1 MCTDRGSFDVINIL
15 FAASADRWDEY
26 KEPVRTALCDRGLT
40 FSLVT
45 EGAPKSIDYIIYAPN
60 SGLTDFTPYT
70 NCRAVLNLWA
80 GVENIVGN
88 ETLTMPLARMV
99 DHGMTRGMVEWVT
112 GHTLRHHLGMDAHVL
127 GQDGQWRGAIA
138 PLAYARPVTIL
149 GMGALGQ
156 ACAETLTHLEFPVT
170 GWGRTPKQMP
180 GITVLHGQEQL
191 QLALETAQIVIL
203 LMPLTDQTHHIMNAE
218 RLAYLPKGA
227 ILINP
232 GRGQLIDDIALLRAL
247 ESNHL
252 AHATLDVFD
261 IEPLPPTHAFW
272 HHPKVTVTPHIASS
286 TRPDSA
292 SRVIADNILRSVRG
306 QPLLHL
312 VNRQSGY

>member
-1 MCTDRGSFDVINIL
+1 MINIL

-26 KEPVRTALCDRGLT
+26 KGPVRTALCDRGLT

-45 EGAPKSIDYIIYAPN
+45 EGDPKSIDYIIYAPN

-112 GHTLRHHLGMDAHVL
+112 GHTLRHHLGMDAHVS

-156 ACAETLTHLEFPVT
+156 ACAEALTHLEFPVT
-170 GWGRTPKQMP
+170 GWCRTPKLIP
-180 GITVLHGQEQL
+180 GITVLNGQDQL

-218 RLAYLPKGA
+218 RLACLPKGA

-232 GRGQLIDDIALLRAL
+232 GRGQLIDDIALLQAL

-261 IEPLPPTHAFW
+261 IEPLPSTHAFW

-292 SRVIADNILRSVRG
+292 SRVIADNILRSVQG
-306 QPLLHL
+306 KQLLHL

>member
-1 MCTDRGSFDVINIL
+1 
-15 FAASADRWDEY
+15 
-26 KEPVRTALCDRGLT
+26 
-40 FSLVT
+40 VT

>member
-1 MCTDRGSFDVINIL
+1 MINIL
-15 FAASADRWDEY
+15 FSANPNRWPEY
-26 KEPVRTALCDRGLT
+26 KKPLETELRARGLT
-40 FSLVT
+40 FSLGT
-45 EGAPKSIDYIIYAPN
+45 EGDPKLIDFIIYGPN

-112 GHTLRHHLGMDAHVL
+112 GHTLRHHLGMDAHVS
-127 GQDGQWRGAIA
+127 GQDGQWRGALA
-138 PLAYARPVTIL
+138 PLACNRPVTIL

-156 ACAETLTHLEFPVT
+156 ACAKALTHLEFPVI
-170 GWGRTPKQMP
+170 GWSRTPKKVV
-180 GITVLHGQEQL
+180 GVTALHGQNQL
-191 QLALETAQIVIL
+191 ELALKTSEIVVL
-203 LMPLTDQTHHIMNAE
+203 LMPLTDQTRHMMNAE
-218 RLAYLPKGA
+218 RLACLPKGA

-232 GRGQLIDDIALLRAL
+232 GRGLLIDDTALLQAL
-247 ESNHL
+247 DSNRL

-272 HHPKVTVTPHIASS
+272 HHPKVTVTPHIASA
-286 TRPDSA
+286 TRPESA
-292 SRVIADNILRSVRG
+292 SRVIADNILRGVQG